1 MGRGQRGPRSGRTRR
16 RRRQPLRECAPR
28 GQGARAAGRA
38 APRADAEGRGLQRPP
53 RREVRTA
60 PRAQDCGWLQ
70 RPPRREA
77 RTAPRAAGRSAPCG
91 GKPAARAG
99 GLVASSRS
107 PETEFCEPPPEVRN
121 AVFSVST
128 YKNGTI
134 LSCECRRGFRRVS
147 GRPFMRCVG
156 DASGSAWDK
165 ECQCVRASPGSTGRV
180 TRSPDGYTGRRHTA
194 GHGQAQPPG
203 LADLSGHCGEP
214 PPWEHEGPQRTYHFV
229 VGQELH
235 YRCAPGFGAGLR
247 EPARSV
253 CEKSSGETRWT
264 PPQLACEGD
273 GGRGPLPGDKQPP
286 PDAPGSRT
294 ACPPPSAGAPPE
306 TAEPEPAGTAEP
318 SAHTG
323 AAVTA
328 EWPSPVRHL
337 TAAAYCALPLL
348 LAGVLLLGG
357 LAWQRRWRKM
367 RGTI

>member
-1 MGRGQRGPRSGRTRR
+1 MGPS
-16 RRRQPLRECAPR
+16 L
-28 GQGARAAGRA
+28 
-38 APRADAEGRGLQRPP
+38 L
-53 RREVRTA
+53 
-60 PRAQDCGWLQ
+60 
-70 RPPRREA
+70 
-77 RTAPRAAGRSAPCG
+77 
-91 GKPAARAG
+91 AG
-99 GLVASSRS
+99 GLFTFILVSGCLTK
-107 PETEFCEPPPEVRN
+107 TEFCEPPPEVRN

-165 ECQCVRASPGSTGRV
+165 ECQCVRAC
-180 TRSPDGYTGRRHTA
+180 
-194 GHGQAQPPG
+194 
-203 LADLSGHCGEP
+203 HCGEP

-306 TAEPEPAGTAEP
+306 TAEPEPAGTA
-318 SAHTG
+318 
-323 AAVTA
+323 
-328 EWPSPVRHL
+328 
-337 TAAAYCALPLL
+337 AAYCALPLL